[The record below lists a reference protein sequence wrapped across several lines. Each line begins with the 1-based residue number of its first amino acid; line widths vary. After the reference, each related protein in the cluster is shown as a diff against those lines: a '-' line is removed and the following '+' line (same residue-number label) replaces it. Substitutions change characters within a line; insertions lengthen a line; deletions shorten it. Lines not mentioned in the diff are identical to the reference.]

1 MTANQSGCQ
10 KHTPVPRHVVLKK
23 VNVLLTF
30 MLGFSYL
37 ILLSHKSFTVM
48 DDCQPYDLGQDP
60 PHSTRKSGYHEGQE
74 ESPKMLFQS
83 TVNRTSNG
91 ENLCVL
97 VRTFINHGMTLQQ
110 QILGWADK
118 ASGLKN
124 NDPIQHI
131 SVFTINTHH
140 EQNRTD
146 DKGLVHLLQ
155 QTSELFPDALPMDL
169 HFIPLPKAEPVQNR
183 YGYDATNFLLRYTL
197 DPIHKSH
204 CDRYIFT
211 NGDNSYHRDLLLSV
225 NQWIRLGLDS
235 DLIAFDFTSHHPRGG
250 ILNTKITTEF
260 RFAEIDLGSAIVK
273 RRVVTDHCGT
283 PLLLFRRNPKLGAQD
298 EWFAADFT
306 FFEDAIRCKASGS
319 IIRQVLF
326 QHQ

>member
-10 KHTPVPRHVVLKK
+10 KHTPVPQHAVLKK

-48 DDCQPYDLGQDP
+48 DDCQPYDLGQDL
-60 PHSTRKSGYHEGQE
+60 PHSTRNSVYHEGQE

-83 TVNRTSNG
+83 TVNRTSHG

-146 DKGLVHLLQ
+146 DKGLG
-155 QTSELFPDALPMDL
+155 SSF
-169 HFIPLPKAEPVQNR
+169 
-183 YGYDATNFLLRYTL
+183 ATN
-197 DPIHKSH
+197 
-204 CDRYIFT
+204 
-211 NGDNSYHRDLLLSV
+211 
-225 NQWIRLGLDS
+225 LGT
-235 DLIAFDFTSHHPRGG
+235 FPRCLADG
-250 ILNTKITTEF
+250 ITFYSITQ
-260 RFAEIDLGSAIVK
+260 S
-273 RRVVTDHCGT
+273 
-283 PLLLFRRNPKLGAQD
+283 
-298 EWFAADFT
+298 
-306 FFEDAIRCKASGS
+306 
-319 IIRQVLF
+319 
-326 QHQ
+326 